1 MKNTIS
7 KGWLSLLIV
16 MGILILDQIIKIA
29 VKTNMYYNE
38 NIRITDW
45 FYIHFVEN
53 PGMAFGMQVI
63 PKAVQTIGRI
73 LFAGI
78 IIWYIGRLIK
88 ANCKRGYLICIS
100 LILAVIFSQS
110 TLSEVA
116 TFVPIG
122 HGYTD
127 WLYGKV
133 VDMFY
138 FPLFEFNWPGWMPF
152 IGGDNFIFFSPIFN
166 FADAAISCGVIILL
180 LFYKKYSSDSIH
192 MIKNDLKSKLAS

>member
-38 NIRITDW
+38 SIRITDW

-100 LILAVIFSQS
+100 LILAG
-110 TLSEVA
+110 A
-116 TFVPIG
+116 IG
-122 HGYTD
+122 
-127 WLYGKV
+127 
-133 VDMFY
+133 
-138 FPLFEFNWPGWMPF
+138 N
-152 IGGDNFIFFSPIFN
+152 
-166 FADAAISCGVIILL
+166 II
-180 LFYKKYSSDSIH
+180 DSIF
-192 MIKNDLKSKLAS
+192 MESYSVKVPYLKWQLLYR

>member
-38 NIRITDW
+38 SIRITDW

-73 LFAGI
+73 LF
-78 IIWYIGRLIK
+78 
-88 ANCKRGYLICIS
+88 
-100 LILAVIFSQS
+100 V
-110 TLSEVA
+110 
-116 TFVPIG
+116 
-122 HGYTD
+122 
-127 WLYGKV
+127 
-133 VDMFY
+133 
-138 FPLFEFNWPGWMPF
+138 FPRYWQVQLE
-152 IGGDNFIFFSPIFN
+152 
-166 FADAAISCGVIILL
+166 ILL
-180 LFYKKYSSDSIH
+180 IVFFMESYSV
-192 MIKNDLKSKLAS
+192 KVPYLKWQLLYR